1 MGIEN
6 YLLASCLKGVLA
18 QRLVRK
24 LCQSC
29 ATLVDDHEASAATI
43 PKAFGSDTS
52 MPRSPLYLRKAVGC
66 PVCRQSGFS
75 GRTTIYELLTMTPQL
90 QDAMLSGQS
99 ETKILKF
106 ASKGGMVPML
116 ENGLAKVFAGET
128 IPEEVY
134 RVTQQDRCPI
144 SPTEPTISAES

>member
-1 MGIEN
+1 
-6 YLLASCLKGVLA
+6 
-18 QRLVRK
+18 
-24 LCQSC
+24 
-29 ATLVDDHEASAATI
+29 
-43 PKAFGSDTS
+43 
-52 MPRSPLYLRKAVGC
+52 
-66 PVCRQSGFS
+66 
-75 GRTTIYELLTMTPQL
+75 MTPQL

-99 ETKILKF
+99 ETKILKL
-106 ASKGGMVPML
+106 ASEGGMVPML